1 MEKYQNFTNLF
12 QLNKTLRFEL
22 KPIGKTREF
31 LKEGSILEKDKI
43 RAVKFKDAKKRI
55 DKEHKDFIET
65 TLSSF
70 SIPDALLTQYLD
82 YSNEIKELAKDKK
95 SNDNKKKKNALKT
108 KLTSVQKK
116 CEKKSVKHLKEK
128 TRKHPSPNTRDYLKR
143 I

>member
-22 KPIGKTREF
+22 KPIGKTCEF

-95 SNDNKKKKNALKT
+95 SNDNKKKKNAFKT